1 MLFQV
6 LHYSLLLKLSGY
18 VNLIAKYWM
27 KKKTF
32 NQGKRSLW
40 IFSWIIRFGILLDFP
55 RKIQIYTS
63 FSFTT
68 HDNPTGGWDDKRDI
82 SHSKGHH
89 QRKANL
95 FPECG
100 IADAYQMQKKS
111 FQDSF
116 DLLLSQIYYL
126 VLGSGFNQEMECKVV
141 LAKLTNRRDK
151 KFAQGLALVN
161 WIDHIKRMFCR
172 GS

>member
-1 MLFQV
+1 MVCSNTFFYINTSSQEVWV

-18 VNLIAKYWM
+18 VNLIAQYWM

-100 IADAYQMQKKS
+100 IADAYQMQKKIFS
-111 FQDSF
+111 RFFWFTS
-116 DLLLSQIYYL
+116 LSDILPSTRQW
-126 VLGSGFNQEMECKVV
+126 VQSRNGVQSGSCQVDKQE
-141 LAKLTNRRDK
+141 R
-151 KFAQGLALVN
+151 
-161 WIDHIKRMFCR
+161 
-172 GS
+172 

>member
-1 MLFQV
+1 MGFFWTFLRR
-6 LHYSLLLKLSGY
+6 S
-18 VNLIAKYWM
+18 KYIP
-27 KKKTF
+27 TA
-32 NQGKRSLW
+32 
-40 IFSWIIRFGILLDFP
+40 FS
-55 RKIQIYTS
+55 S
-63 FSFTT
+63 TT

-161 WIDHIKRMFCR
+161 WIDHVKIKGFANVVNSGEPMFIQ
-172 GS
+172 GISVVALSL

>member
-1 MLFQV
+1 MLVNTHSPFYPYLADIFAILPYCHVGQGVNYIV
-6 LHYSLLLKLSGY
+6 LH
-18 VNLIAKYWM
+18 A
-27 KKKTF
+27 
-32 NQGKRSLW
+32 
-40 IFSWIIRFGILLDFP
+40 
-55 RKIQIYTS
+55 
-63 FSFTT
+63 
-68 HDNPTGGWDDKRDI
+68 GGCDDKRT

-151 KFAQGLALVN
+151 KVAQGLALVN
-161 WIDHIKRMFCR
+161 
-172 GS
+172 